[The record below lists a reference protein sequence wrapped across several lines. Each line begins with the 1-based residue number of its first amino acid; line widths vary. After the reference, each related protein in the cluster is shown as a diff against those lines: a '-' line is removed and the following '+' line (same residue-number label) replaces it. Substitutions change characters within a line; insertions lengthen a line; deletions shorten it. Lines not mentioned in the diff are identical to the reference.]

1 MCAILWLLLTNRR
14 IFSDAVKIPCHK
26 YEIKGLGNYFERGER
41 GEGVF
46 LKDRLNMGARFC
58 ASTFYQDITK

>member
-1 MCAILWLLLTNRR
+1 MCAILWLLLINRG

-26 YEIKGLGNYFERGER
+26 YEIRGLSNYFERGER

-46 LKDRLNMGARFC
+46 LKERF
-58 ASTFYQDITK
+58 